1 MKSILKIAFLLI
13 ATVSQAI
20 SAEKPNVLLICVDD
34 LKPNIGIYGDPLAKT
49 PNIDRLASSSLL
61 FAQAYCNQAVCS
73 PSRNALLTSLR
84 PQTLGIYDLAT
95 NFRKSR
101 PDAITFPQYFKQNGY
116 RTEGMGKIFHV
127 GHGNN
132 EDAASWSV
140 PHFKAK
146 SIGYALKENQAPTRE
161 GALFENQSPANLPKG
176 AAYESAD
183 VPDNAYGD
191 GAIADEAVKR
201 LEAAKKTPGT
211 PFFLAVG
218 FVKPHLPF
226 CAPKKYWDMHDRSK
240 FELAKVANAP
250 EGAPAFAPTAWG
262 ELRNYKNM
270 PEKGPVDAET
280 ARTLIHGY
288 YAATSYM
295 DAQLGRVLDAI
306 ESNGHAENTI
316 IVLWGDHGWH
326 LGEKEHWRKFTLWEE
341 GTRTP
346 NIWSVPDVTRP
357 GSRCTTP
364 VDLMTLFPTLCDLC
378 GLPTPS
384 WIPDP
389 SLRTL
394 LANPDS
400 RWHRPALTTFN
411 KGNHSVR
418 TERWRYIRYA
428 DGGEELYDHRADH
441 YEWTNLAANPRLAR
455 VKSELARWLPRREAP
470 QPARDLDL

>member
-1 MKSILKIAFLLI
+1 MDIRLKALV
-13 ATVSQAI
+13 AAI
-20 SAEKPNVLLICVDD
+20 CMITGRSWAAERPNVLLICVDD
-34 LKPNIGIYGDPLAKT
+34 LKPNIGCYGDPLAKT
-49 PNIDRLASSSLL
+49 PNIDRLASKSLL

-101 PDAITFPQYFKQNGY
+101 PDAITFPQYFKANGY

-132 EDAASWSV
+132 EDAMSWSV

-176 AAYESAD
+176 AAYEMAD

-201 LEAAKKTPGT
+201 LVAAKQTPGT

-240 FELAKVANAP
+240 FELAKVAETPADAP
-250 EGAPAFAPTAWG
+250 SFAPTTWG

-270 PEKGPVDAET
+270 PEK
-280 ARTLIHGY
+280 
-288 YAATSYM
+288 
-295 DAQLGRVLDAI
+295 
-306 ESNGHAENTI
+306 
-316 IVLWGDHGWH
+316 
-326 LGEKEHWRKFTLWEE
+326 
-341 GTRTP
+341 
-346 NIWSVPDVTRP
+346 
-357 GSRCTTP
+357 
-364 VDLMTLFPTLCDLC
+364 
-378 GLPTPS
+378 
-384 WIPDP
+384 
-389 SLRTL
+389 
-394 LANPDS
+394 
-400 RWHRPALTTFN
+400 
-411 KGNHSVR
+411 
-418 TERWRYIRYA
+418 
-428 DGGEELYDHRADH
+428 
-441 YEWTNLAANPRLAR
+441 
-455 VKSELARWLPRREAP
+455 
-470 QPARDLDL
+470 